1 MGFVTITMTIKLQDQ
16 TRLLDYHNHFDTI
29 KRKSFSATQLNQDE
43 VIEAIILKIINKIE
57 PFVYTCFFDNLVF
70 RHLNMI

>member
-29 KRKSFSATQLNQDE
+29 KRKSFSANQLNQDE
-43 VIEAIILKIINKIE
+43 VIEAIIK
-57 PFVYTCFFDNLVF
+57 
-70 RHLNMI
+70 